1 MISLWCSNCL
11 TRDLWESLK
20 QDSMASESNPLA
32 CSVWKDLET
41 SLGWNPCC
49 PSACTLDRA
58 SWSHTASPLQLFWM
72 SLGNALSLHTRWPL
86 PRRKPLSP
94 SPCLPWSRLSSSLN
108 SEKTAQKQPLL
119 SPSDEVPGT
128 ETRPDFLPLPLST
141 CRTTGKPSISGP
153 TATSALSRLW
163 ECNEKTSRLIPGMN
177 RHTQTGTAPSLPPSP
192 PPK

>member
-58 SWSHTASPLQLFWM
+58 SCSHTASPLQLFWM

-94 SPCLPWSRLSSSLN
+94 SPCLPWSRPSSSLN
-108 SEKTAQKQPLL
+108 SEKTAQKQPRL
-119 SPSDEVPGT
+119 SPSHEVPGT
-128 ETRPDFLPLPLST
+128 ETRPDFLPLALST
-141 CRTTGKPSISGP
+141 CRTTGK
-153 TATSALSRLW
+153 AQHLW
-163 ECNEKTSRLIPGMN
+163 TNSNFRSFTTVRMQWKDI
-177 RHTQTGTAPSLPPSP
+177 
-192 PPK
+192 